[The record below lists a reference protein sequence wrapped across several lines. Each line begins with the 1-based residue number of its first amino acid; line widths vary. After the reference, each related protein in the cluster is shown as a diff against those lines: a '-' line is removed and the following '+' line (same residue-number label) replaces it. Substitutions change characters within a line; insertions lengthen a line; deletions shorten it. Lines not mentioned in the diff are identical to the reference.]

1 MGFFSAI
8 NSLFNAVETVANV
21 VETTATA
28 GLSVAQSAAINA
40 SKLKVE
46 AALDLCTELNIE
58 VASTEEALLIAQ
70 EWANISKKVEE
81 KTKRP
86 ALPAR
91 STN

>member
-1 MGFFSAI
+1 MGFFSAV

-40 SKLKVE
+40 SKLKIE
-46 AALDLCTELNIE
+46 AALDLCAELNIE
-58 VASTEEALLIAQ
+58 VASTEEALLLAQ
-70 EWANISKKVEE
+70 EWANINKKVEE
-81 KTKRP
+81 KAKRP